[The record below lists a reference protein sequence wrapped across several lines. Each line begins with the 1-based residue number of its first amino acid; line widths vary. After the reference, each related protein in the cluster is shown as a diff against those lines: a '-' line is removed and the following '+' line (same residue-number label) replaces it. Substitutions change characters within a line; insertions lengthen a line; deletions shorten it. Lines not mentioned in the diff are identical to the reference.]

1 MDVTRTGRYAAV
13 LAAVVV
19 LLYML
24 DLGQWTLLTNDE
36 ARFPAMAR
44 DIVARG
50 RWLAPAIAGTPMLNK
65 PPLHAWLIALVSL
78 PGGAV
83 TPRTSA
89 IPSVVGALGNT
100 ELYGNLPFGG
110 KIQMT
115 GGSSGTA
122 SSWERYRRAG
132 ATARAMLIAAAAE
145 SWKVPGSEIKAENG
159 IVSHAS
165 GKSATY
171 GALAAS
177 AASGSVPANVAL
189 KEPSEWKYISNEA
202 LPRYDSAPKSNGRQQ
217 YTIDLREPGML
228 TAVMIHPP
236 LFGATLKSFDASKA
250 KSMKGVVDVVAT
262 PRGVAVIATGMW
274 EAMKARE
281 AVNVDWEDDKAEKRS
296 SREIV
301 AQYRAA
307 ADKGGEDVAANVGD
321 VDAAFAKAAKLVE
334 ARYEFPY
341 LAHAPL
347 EPINAAARMNA
358 DGTLEVWGGH
368 QMPDV
373 YQAVAAKVAG
383 IAPDKVIMRVM
394 KTGGG
399 FGRRASV
406 DSDIIVEAVATAK
419 AMGWKAPVKVQWTR
433 EDDMRAGRYR
443 PAFIHKMTAA
453 LDDTGNLIALRDTLV
468 GQSIGKD
475 SFMEKSLVK
484 NGVDRLSVEG
494 MANQPYAIPN
504 LRVEDNPFGTAP
516 EIVDLEGSTA
526 ALTESSNEAHEPLVR
541 RFVMEN
547 AALYGLTPEQVG
559 QLQVVADYTNPA
571 GNLSWVEYEQR
582 IEKLEEMEWP
592 KPNRDFIYETFN
604 AFADRHPWV
613 GEENI
618 RPKSIAREM
627 FENFRSFAEYVLDY
641 ELQRSEGL
649 LLRHLNSVYKVLSQT
664 VPDGVKTDEVGE
676 MELYLRTLL
685 RQVDSS
691 LEDEWE
697 RMRDPNYQPRAQT
710 AEVRPPGAAEAAQD
724 ITHDAKTFTGRFCLD
739 DTLLYEHGGP
749 VPFDAKAVSRSLRE
763 NRDTQV
769 ELSLSEGTGQVRFW
783 TTDLTA

>member
-1 MDVTRTGRYAAV
+1 MNYFGLGPLAQDLQTSRRSFLVGATALGSSLIIGFSAVADDAPGATKPGVNPFVGYIQIAPDDTVTIFSSQMDMGQGIYHGIATLVQEE
-13 LAAVVV
+13 
-19 LLYML
+19 L
-24 DLGQWTLLTNDE
+24 DADW
-36 ARFPAMAR
+36 AK
-44 DIVARG
+44 V
-50 RWLAPAIAGTPMLNK
+50 
-65 PPLHAWLIALVSL
+65 
-78 PGGAV
+78 
-83 TPRTSA
+83 
-89 IPSVVGALGNT
+89 SVVGALGNT

-250 KSMKGVVDVVAT
+250 KSMKGVVDVVTT

-281 AVNVDWEDDKAEKRS
+281 AVTVDWEDDQAEKRS

-321 VDAAFAKAAKLVE
+321 VDAAFAKAAKLIE

-341 LAHAPL
+341 LAHAAL

-453 LDDTGNLIALRDTLV
+453 LDDSGNLIALRDTLV

-475 SFMEKSLVK
+475 SFMEKGLVK

-504 LRVEDNPFGTAP
+504 LRV
-516 EIVDLEGSTA
+516 DLTTTTSPVSVLWWRAVGSTHTAYALETFIDEIAHA
-526 ALTESSNEAHEPLVR
+526 AGKDPVEFRLTMLKDKPRH
-541 RFVMEN
+541 
-547 AALYGLTPEQVG
+547 AAVLRLAAEKAGWSTPE
-559 QLQVVADYTNPA
+559 PA
-571 GNLSWVEYEQR
+571 GRFRGIAVAESFHSYVAQVAEISVDKSGRPKVHRVVCAVDCGVAVNPDQVRAQMEGGIGFGLGAIVKSQITLDNGRIVQGNFDGYDVLRIDEMPSVEVH
-582 IEKLEEMEWP
+582 IVKSSAP
-592 KPNRDFIYETFN
+592 PTG
-604 AFADRHPWV
+604 V
-613 GEENI
+613 GEPGVPPIGPAVAN
-618 RPKSIAREM
+618 AM
-627 FENFRSFAEYVLDY
+627 FKA
-641 ELQRSEGL
+641 
-649 LLRHLNSVYKVLSQT
+649 
-664 VPDGVKTDEVGE
+664 
-676 MELYLRTLL
+676 
-685 RQVDSS
+685 
-691 LEDEWE
+691 
-697 RMRDPNYQPRAQT
+697 
-710 AEVRPPGAAEAAQD
+710 
-724 ITHDAKTFTGRFCLD
+724 TGRRIRIL
-739 DTLLYEHGGP
+739 
-749 VPFDAKAVSRSLRE
+749 PFANSE
-763 NRDTQV
+763 N
-769 ELSLSEGTGQVRFW
+769 S
-783 TTDLTA
+783 

>member
-1 MDVTRTGRYAAV
+1 MNYFGLGPLAQDLQTSRRSFLVGATALGSSLIIGFSAEADDAPGATKPGVNPFVGYIQIAPDDTVTIFSSQMDMGQGIYHGIATLVQEE
-13 LAAVVV
+13 
-19 LLYML
+19 L
-24 DLGQWTLLTNDE
+24 DADW
-36 ARFPAMAR
+36 AK
-44 DIVARG
+44 V
-50 RWLAPAIAGTPMLNK
+50 
-65 PPLHAWLIALVSL
+65 
-78 PGGAV
+78 
-83 TPRTSA
+83 
-89 IPSVVGALGNT
+89 SVVGALGNT

-281 AVNVDWEDDKAEKRS
+281 AVTVDWEDDKAEKRS

-307 ADKGGEDVAANVGD
+307 ADKGGEAVAANVGD
-321 VDAAFAKAAKLVE
+321 VDAAFAKAAKLIE

-406 DSDIIVEAVATAK
+406 ISDIIVEAVATAK

-453 LDDTGNLIALRDTLV
+453 LDDSGNLIALRDTLV
-468 GQSIGKD
+468 GQSIAKD
-475 SFMEKSLVK
+475 SFMEKGLVK

-504 LRVEDNPFGTAP
+504 LRV
-516 EIVDLEGSTA
+516 DLTTTTSPVSVLWWRAVGSTHTAYALETFIDEIAHA
-526 ALTESSNEAHEPLVR
+526 AGKDPVEFRLTMLKDKPRH
-541 RFVMEN
+541 
-547 AALYGLTPEQVG
+547 AAVLRLAAEKAGWSTPE
-559 QLQVVADYTNPA
+559 PA
-571 GNLSWVEYEQR
+571 GRFRGVAVAE
-582 IEKLEEMEWP
+582 
-592 KPNRDFIYETFN
+592 FIPFLCRTSS
-604 AFADRHPWV
+604 R
-613 GEENI
+613 
-618 RPKSIAREM
+618 
-627 FENFRSFAEYVLDY
+627 NF
-641 ELQRSEGL
+641 
-649 LLRHLNSVYKVLSQT
+649 
-664 VPDGVKTDEVGE
+664 
-676 MELYLRTLL
+676 
-685 RQVDSS
+685 
-691 LEDEWE
+691 
-697 RMRDPNYQPRAQT
+697 
-710 AEVRPPGAAEAAQD
+710 
-724 ITHDAKTFTGRFCLD
+724 
-739 DTLLYEHGGP
+739 
-749 VPFDAKAVSRSLRE
+749 SR
-763 NRDTQV
+763 
-769 ELSLSEGTGQVRFW
+769 
-783 TTDLTA
+783 

>member
-1 MDVTRTGRYAAV
+1 MNYFGLGPLAQDLQTSRRSFLVGATALGSSLIIGFSAEADDAPGATKPGVNPFVGYIQIAPDDTVTIFSSQMDMGQGIYHGIATLVQEE
-13 LAAVVV
+13 
-19 LLYML
+19 L
-24 DLGQWTLLTNDE
+24 DADW
-36 ARFPAMAR
+36 AK
-44 DIVARG
+44 V
-50 RWLAPAIAGTPMLNK
+50 
-65 PPLHAWLIALVSL
+65 
-78 PGGAV
+78 
-83 TPRTSA
+83 
-89 IPSVVGALGNT
+89 SVVGALGNT

-250 KSMKGVVDVVAT
+250 KSMKGVVDIVAT

-321 VDAAFAKAAKLVE
+321 VDAAFAKAAKLIE

-341 LAHAPL
+341 LAHAAL

-453 LDDTGNLIALRDTLV
+453 LDDSGNLIALRDTLV

-504 LRVEDNPFGTAP
+504 LRV
-516 EIVDLEGSTA
+516 DLTTTTSPVSVLWWRAVGSTHTAYALETFIDEIAHA
-526 ALTESSNEAHEPLVR
+526 AGKDPVEFRLTMLKDKPRH
-541 RFVMEN
+541 
-547 AALYGLTPEQVG
+547 AAVLRLAAEKAGWSTPE
-559 QLQVVADYTNPA
+559 PA
-571 GNLSWVEYEQR
+571 GRFRGIAVAESFRSYVAQVAEISVDKSGRPKVHRVVCAVDCGVAVNPDQVRAQMEGGIGFGLGAILKSQITLDNGRIVQGNFDGYDVLRIDEMPSVEVH
-582 IEKLEEMEWP
+582 IVKSSAP
-592 KPNRDFIYETFN
+592 PTG
-604 AFADRHPWV
+604 V
-613 GEENI
+613 GEPGVPPIGPAVAN
-618 RPKSIAREM
+618 AM
-627 FENFRSFAEYVLDY
+627 FKA
-641 ELQRSEGL
+641 
-649 LLRHLNSVYKVLSQT
+649 
-664 VPDGVKTDEVGE
+664 
-676 MELYLRTLL
+676 
-685 RQVDSS
+685 
-691 LEDEWE
+691 
-697 RMRDPNYQPRAQT
+697 
-710 AEVRPPGAAEAAQD
+710 
-724 ITHDAKTFTGRFCLD
+724 TGRRIRIL
-739 DTLLYEHGGP
+739 
-749 VPFDAKAVSRSLRE
+749 PFANSE
-763 NRDTQV
+763 N
-769 ELSLSEGTGQVRFW
+769 S
-783 TTDLTA
+783 

>member
-1 MDVTRTGRYAAV
+1 MNYFG
-13 LAAVVV
+13 LAPLA
-19 LLYML
+19 L
-24 DLGQWTLLTNDE
+24 DLQTSRRSFLVGATALGSSLVVGFSAE
-36 ARFPAMAR
+36 A
-44 DIVARG
+44 DV
-50 RWLAPAIAGTPMLNK
+50 APAAAEPVANPFVGYVQIAPDDTVTIFSSQMDMGQGIY
-65 PPLHAWLIALVSL
+65 HGIATLVQEEL
-78 PGGAV
+78 DADWAKV
-83 TPRTSA
+83 
-89 IPSVVGALGNT
+89 SVVGGSGNT
-100 ELYGNLPFGG
+100 ALYGNVPFGG

-145 SWKVPGSEIKAENG
+145 RWNVPIGEIKTQNG
-159 IVSHAS
+159 TVSHAS
-165 GKSATY
+165 GKSMTY

-177 AASGSVPANVAL
+177 AASGPVPVDVVL
-189 KEPSEWKYISNEA
+189 KEPSEWKYIGNEA

-217 YTIDLREPGML
+217 YTIDLREPDML

-250 KSMKGVVDVVAT
+250 KAMKGVVDVVPT
-262 PRGVAVIATGMW
+262 PRGVAVVGTGMW
-274 EAMKARE
+274 EAMQARE
-281 AVNVDWEDDKAEKRS
+281 VVAVEWEDDKAEKRS

-307 ADKGGEDVAANVGD
+307 ADKGGEAVAASVGD
-321 VDAAFAKAAKLVE
+321 VDAAFAKAAKLIE

-383 IAPDKVIMRVM
+383 LAPDKVIMRVM

-399 FGRRASV
+399 FGRRASL

-453 LDDTGNLIALRDTLV
+453 LDESGNLIALRDTLV

-475 SFMEKSLVK
+475 SFMEKGLVK

-504 LRVEDNPFGTAP
+504 LRV
-516 EIVDLEGSTA
+516 DLTTTSSPVSVLWWRAVGSTHTAYALETFIDEIAHAVGKDPVEFRLAMLKDKPRHGAVLRLA
-526 ALTESSNEAHEPLVR
+526 AEKAGWS
-541 RFVMEN
+541 
-547 AALYGLTPEQVG
+547 TP
-559 QLQVVADYTNPA
+559 APA
-571 GNLSWVEYEQR
+571 GRFRGVAVAESFHSYVAQVAEISVDKSGHPKVHRVVCAVDCGVAVNPDQVRAQMEGGIGFGLGAILKSQITLDKGRIVEGNFDGYDVLR
-582 IEKLEEMEWP
+582 IDEMPSVEVHIVKSSAP
-592 KPNRDFIYETFN
+592 PTG
-604 AFADRHPWV
+604 V
-613 GEENI
+613 GEPGVPPIGPAVAN
-618 RPKSIAREM
+618 AM
-627 FENFRSFAEYVLDY
+627 FKA
-641 ELQRSEGL
+641 
-649 LLRHLNSVYKVLSQT
+649 
-664 VPDGVKTDEVGE
+664 
-676 MELYLRTLL
+676 
-685 RQVDSS
+685 
-691 LEDEWE
+691 
-697 RMRDPNYQPRAQT
+697 
-710 AEVRPPGAAEAAQD
+710 
-724 ITHDAKTFTGRFCLD
+724 TGRRIRIL
-739 DTLLYEHGGP
+739 
-749 VPFDAKAVSRSLRE
+749 PFANSE
-763 NRDTQV
+763 N
-769 ELSLSEGTGQVRFW
+769 S
-783 TTDLTA
+783 

>member
-1 MDVTRTGRYAAV
+1 MNYFGLGPLAQDFQTSRRSFLVGATALGSSLVIGFSVEADDAPDTAKPGANPFVGYIQIAPDDTVTIFSSQMDMGQGIYHGIATLVQEE
-13 LAAVVV
+13 
-19 LLYML
+19 L
-24 DLGQWTLLTNDE
+24 DADW
-36 ARFPAMAR
+36 AK
-44 DIVARG
+44 V
-50 RWLAPAIAGTPMLNK
+50 
-65 PPLHAWLIALVSL
+65 
-78 PGGAV
+78 
-83 TPRTSA
+83 
-89 IPSVVGALGNT
+89 SVVGALGNT

-177 AASGSVPANVAL
+177 AASGSAPANVAL
-189 KEPSEWKYISNEA
+189 KEPSEWKYIGNEA

-281 AVNVDWEDDKAEKRS
+281 AVTVDWEDDKAEKRS

-307 ADKGGEDVAANVGD
+307 ADKGGEAVAASVGD

-383 IAPDKVIMRVM
+383 IAPDKVILRVM

-399 FGRRASV
+399 FGRRASI

-419 AMGWKAPVKVQWTR
+419 AMGWKAPVKVVWTR

-453 LDDTGNLIALRDTLV
+453 LDDSGNLIALRDTLV
-468 GQSIGKD
+468 GQSIAQD
-475 SFMEKSLVK
+475 SFMEKGLVK

-504 LRVEDNPFGTAP
+504 LRV
-516 EIVDLEGSTA
+516 DLTTTTSPVSVLWWRAVGSTHTAYALETFIDEIAHA
-526 ALTESSNEAHEPLVR
+526 AGKDPVEFRLTMLKDKPRH
-541 RFVMEN
+541 
-547 AALYGLTPEQVG
+547 AAVLRLAAEKAGWSTPE
-559 QLQVVADYTNPA
+559 PA
-571 GNLSWVEYEQR
+571 GR
-582 IEKLEEMEWP
+582 F
-592 KPNRDFIYETFN
+592 R
-604 AFADRHPWV
+604 
-613 GEENI
+613 G
-618 RPKSIAREM
+618 IAVAES
-627 FENFRSFAEYVLDY
+627 FRSYV
-641 ELQRSEGL
+641 G
-649 LLRHLNSVYKVLSQT
+649 T
-664 VPDGVKTDEVGE
+664 
-676 MELYLRTLL
+676 
-685 RQVDSS
+685 SS
-691 LEDEWE
+691 
-697 RMRDPNYQPRAQT
+697 RN
-710 AEVRPPGAAEAAQD
+710 
-724 ITHDAKTFTGRFCLD
+724 F
-739 DTLLYEHGGP
+739 
-749 VPFDAKAVSRSLRE
+749 SR
-763 NRDTQV
+763 
-769 ELSLSEGTGQVRFW
+769 
-783 TTDLTA
+783 